1 MVCVPALVHIPH
13 FEWHCSTECLP
24 VPEEYV
30 CTYQLASICIYN
42 FCVTFTK
49 NSECSFFILQINLME
64 HVKPSV
70 ARDFRINGAVVR
82 AALEEQG
89 ASASSDSEEEEENN
103 DPQNEKENE
112 DEEVEADEEEVRFS

>member
-1 MVCVPALVHIPH
+1 MFILY
-13 FEWHCSTECLP
+13 L
-24 VPEEYV
+24 
-30 CTYQLASICIYN
+30 
-42 FCVTFTK
+42 
-49 NSECSFFILQINLME
+49 ILQINLME

-89 ASASSDSEEEEENN
+89 ASASSDSEEEEEENN

-112 DEEVEADEEEVRFS
+112 DEEVEGDEEEVRFS